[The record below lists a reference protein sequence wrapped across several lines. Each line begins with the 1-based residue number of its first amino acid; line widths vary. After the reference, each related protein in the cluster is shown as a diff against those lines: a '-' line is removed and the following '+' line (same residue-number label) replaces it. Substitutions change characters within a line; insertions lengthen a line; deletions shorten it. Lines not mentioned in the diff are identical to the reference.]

1 MKVLVTGSSGHL
13 GEALMRQL
21 PGLGHE
27 SVGLDAVAGGYTDI
41 VGSVVDRQIVERA
54 MAGVEAVLH
63 TATLHKHHVATHAK
77 QAFIDT
83 NVSGTLALLEA
94 AVEQGV
100 GQFVFTSTTSA
111 FGAALVPA
119 ADAPAAWIDETVA
132 TVPKNIYGATKT
144 AAEDLCALFA
154 RKHGLNCTVLRTSR
168 FFPEVDDSPAIR
180 DVFGDQNAKA
190 NEFLFRRVDLED
202 AVSAHICALGSSPP
216 DGFARYVI
224 SATSPFTQDQ
234 LRVIRRDPAQVIS
247 KFYPNFFEVYDRI
260 GYRMFPDISRVYV
273 NDRARAELGWKPQ
286 YDFARVLGQ
295 LAAGEPI
302 GSDLAR
308 DVGIKG
314 YHGREF
320 SDGVYPTD

>member
-27 SVGLDAVAGGYTDI
+27 PVGLDAVAGGFTDI
-41 VGSVVDRQIVERA
+41 VGSVGDRQVVERA
-54 MAGVEAVLH
+54 MAGVQAVLH
-63 TATLHKHHVATHAK
+63 TATLHKPHVATHTK
-77 QAFIDT
+77 QQFIDT
-83 NVSGTLALLEA
+83 NITGTLALLET

-111 FGAALVPA
+111 FGAALTPA
-119 ADAPAAWIDETVA
+119 DSAPAAWIDETVA
-132 TVPKNIYGATKT
+132 SVPKNIYGATKT

-154 RKHGLNCTVLRTSR
+154 RKHGLICTVLRTSR

-180 DVFGDQNAKA
+180 DAFGDQNAKA

-202 AVSAHICALGSSPP
+202 AVSAHICAMDTTPL
-216 DGFARYVI
+216 DGFARYII
-224 SATSPFTQDQ
+224 SATSPFTRDQ
-234 LRVIRRDPAQVIS
+234 LMAIRREPVRVISAI
-247 KFYPNFFEVYDRI
+247 YPEFAEVYDRI

-273 NDRARAELGWKPQ
+273 NDRAREALGWQPK
-286 YDFARVLGQ
+286 YDFSRVLGQ
-295 LAAGEPI
+295 LAADEPV

-308 DVGIKG
+308 DVGIRG
-314 YHGREF
+314 YHGSVF

>member
-1 MKVLVTGSSGHL
+1 
-13 GEALMRQL
+13 MRCL

-27 SVGLDAVAGGYTDI
+27 PVGLDAVAGGYTDI
-41 VGSVVDRQIVERA
+41 VGSVSDRQVVERA
-54 MAGVEAVLH
+54 MVGVEAVLH
-63 TATLHKHHVATHAK
+63 TATLHKPHVATHAK
-77 QAFIDT
+77 QRFIDT
-83 NVSGTLALLEA
+83 NVTGTLALLEA
-94 AVEQGV
+94 AVAQGV

-119 ADAPAAWIDETVA
+119 DDAPAAWIDETVGS
-132 TVPKNIYGATKT
+132 VPKNIYGATKT

-168 FFPEVDDSPAIR
+168 FFPEVDDSPAVR
-180 DVFGDQNAKA
+180 DAFADQNAKA

-202 AVSAHICALGSSPP
+202 AVSAHICALGTTPP
-216 DGFARYVI
+216 GGFARYVI
-224 SATSPFTQDQ
+224 SATSPFMQDQ
-234 LRVIRRDPAQVIS
+234 LMAIRRDPVQVIS
-247 KFYPNFFEVYDRI
+247 AIYPEFAEVYDRI

-273 NDRARAELGWKPQ
+273 NDRARAELSWKPR

-295 LAAGEPI
+295 LAAGQSI

-314 YHGREF
+314 YHGRQF
-320 SDGVYPTD
+320 ADGVYPTD